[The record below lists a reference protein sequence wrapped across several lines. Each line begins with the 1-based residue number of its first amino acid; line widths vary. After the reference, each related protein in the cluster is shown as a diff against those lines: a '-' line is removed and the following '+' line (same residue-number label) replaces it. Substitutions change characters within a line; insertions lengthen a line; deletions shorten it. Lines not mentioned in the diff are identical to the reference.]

1 MRKNSQRLTSLL
13 GVLRLGFRA
22 ANFSFGGVFGCGLVR
37 TRGCRVTMVS
47 LMVGDIEPGAFEDY
61 GYRRED
67 AARFALAL
75 GTGDSAFITETSPL
89 FEPI

>member
-67 AARFALAL
+67 AARFAPAL